1 MAHKLILLVEDNAD
15 DEVLA
20 LRALKKSGIEGDV
33 KVVRDGVEALD
44 FLFCTGAYA
53 DRDPSVLPDLVLL
66 DLNLPKLDG
75 LAVLNR
81 IRSDE
86 RTKLLPVVAL
96 TTSVEESDRRRAYDL
111 GVNSYIRKQ
120 VDYQK
125 FTETVKQLGLY
136 WLETNEPPPG
146 PGE

>member
-1 MAHKLILLVEDNAD
+1 M
-15 DEVLA
+15 LA